1 MNGVILSKY
10 CVFCMIKCVRT
21 LCVGVLFLCQN
32 LSMKGEMPML
42 KEEIM
47 EKYYSNKHTKCIP
60 VLFVCECF
68 TAIERVLEEVRKE
81 NPYATLA
88 ELFDE

>member
-1 MNGVILSKY
+1 
-10 CVFCMIKCVRT
+10 
-21 LCVGVLFLCQN
+21 
-32 LSMKGEMPML
+32 ML

-47 EKYYSNKHTKCIP
+47 EKYYSNKHTKNIP

-68 TAIERVLEEVRKE
+68 TAIQRVLEEVRKE